1 MKSSPKKER
10 FDVLLTPGKTE
21 IRKKEAA
28 KKRERT
34 LGWYYLGL
42 VGEIGFVIALPIV
55 AGVLAGVYIDKWLG
69 TKPTATILLLLI
81 GIGISFIG
89 FFNVIGEIIHKKT

>member
-10 FDVLLTPGKTE
+10 FDVVLTEGKTE
-21 IRKKEAA
+21 IRKKELL
-28 KKRERT
+28 KKKEQS

-55 AGVLAGVYIDKWLG
+55 AGSIGGVYIDKWLG
-69 TKPTATILLLLI
+69 TKPAATILLLLV
-81 GIGISFIG
+81 GVGISFIG